1 MSDNRVTIEFN
12 AKVVRQFLLANVLWA
27 VVAMLVGVLIAAQL
41 NFWQLNFN
49 TSWLTW
55 SRLRPLHTNAAII
68 AFSVAYNLGACGFAM
83 AGLVNPLVAAVLMP
97 ASSLASLAIVS
108 IGIHAGGWAQGAAAG
123 QGAEAS
129 TG

>member
-27 VVAMLVGVLIAAQL
+27 VVAMLVGVLIAA
-41 NFWQLNFN
+41 QLNFN